1 MRRPGA
7 NAIGAEDIWPGFT
20 DALSGILLVLIFLIT
35 IFVVTENML
44 TSDLS
49 GRDATISRLNQ
60 QAKLMEDVLGLRL
73 QEISD
78 LKAKVAATD
87 QMLQKTIA
95 DKAQLDKALKAS
107 KERNAQNEKKIE
119 ALQGSKAKL
128 VSASDALSK
137 KVDAQ
142 ASQVEQLLQ
151 RLKSINDELSYFR
164 RQLEDSQSK
173 QAQAMDENRRLE
185 ARTEQLNEQLN
196 SQIEAGKR
204 LQARA
209 DEEKKQLT
217 AKAAS
222 LGEKLNRLMAE
233 RVELLSKYRSDF
245 FGKMRTII
253 GDDNPDI
260 RIIGD
265 RFILQS
271 EVLFTSGSEELLP
284 QGKSQLVRVAQLL
297 SRLGQRIPSE
307 IPWVI
312 QISGHTDNVP
322 INSKRFPS
330 NWELSSARAINVV
343 KYLIRKGGI
352 SPDHLVA
359 AGYGQFH
366 PLVSNKTEQLRRQ
379 NRRIELKITAP

>member
-1 MRRPGA
+1 LRRPGA

-95 DKAQLDKALKAS
+95 DKAQLDEELKAS